1 MCLSTLKTRSMK
13 HSQFQDERNEQEKP
27 SYRGAICWP
36 ERGSNFRRGSAEAVA
51 AKKVACVALL
61 AQTWARRA
69 VRDFSLVAFQNVT
82 PESRSKE
89 ITPGRAPSK
98 VLWTPFEI
106 HDAAERIGSS
116 SIRSIHQHVKSAAI
130 LLPINIYARRSRS
143 CLEDKSK

>member
-1 MCLSTLKTRSMK
+1 MEEMSKKSLATEAQSVGLREAAT
-13 HSQFQDERNEQEKP
+13 FEE
-27 SYRGAICWP
+27 
-36 ERGSNFRRGSAEAVA
+36 RGSAEAVA

-89 ITPGRAPSK
+89 ITHGRAPSK

-116 SIRSIHQHVKSAAI
+116 SIRSIH
-130 LLPINIYARRSRS
+130 
-143 CLEDKSK
+143 